1 MKKRCNLNGLAI
13 LLLALLT
20 LLCMGVTGALAK
32 DFDFKKTE
40 AFVRE
45 IETRPDF
52 PVVTVFARNY
62 VYSIVSLGGKI
73 DDKKKQAI
81 ESFIKSN
88 QKIDGGFGNDKHDKE
103 SSILYTDYALGAFS
117 LVNLPPSTDLARAK
131 TFILSLRNADGGFA
145 FSAKEKESSLV
156 NTYMAIHSLGLL
168 DSLSLVD
175 AAKTAA
181 FIKGF
186 QLKDGGFSYVKG
198 TGVATAKH
206 TYMAVYA
213 LKALGKLDDATRS
226 TALKYLNSS
235 PYGKESTSKADS
247 LHMLEE
253 MDATIDALKLL
264 GAKDKIDKKKAQ
276 KILKQLYISVNGG
289 FGPLPGYGSTPDS
302 TFLGL
307 HILTGMGS
315 LKEPIV
321 YPLVKK

>member
-1 MKKRCNLNGLAI
+1 M
-13 LLLALLT
+13 
-20 LLCMGVTGALAK
+20 
-32 DFDFKKTE
+32 
-40 AFVRE
+40 RE

-198 TGVATAKH
+198 TE
-206 TYMAVYA
+206 
-213 LKALGKLDDATRS
+213 
-226 TALKYLNSS
+226 S
-235 PYGKESTSKADS
+235 PLQS
-247 LHMLEE
+247 
-253 MDATIDALKLL
+253 I
-264 GAKDKIDKKKAQ
+264 
-276 KILKQLYISVNGG
+276 
-289 FGPLPGYGSTPDS
+289 
-302 TFLGL
+302 
-307 HILTGMGS
+307 
-315 LKEPIV
+315 PIWQSMR
-321 YPLVKK
+321 